1 MLDMKFVRENPEKVI
16 EAVRKRNGELNL
28 DEFLALEKERR
39 ELTQQVE
46 VLKNERN
53 TASKEIGKLKKA
65 GENAE
70 EKMAEVRAI
79 GDKIAAD
86 DTRLRDIEARLKEI
100 MLTIPNI
107 PAEDCPVGKSDADNP
122 EVRKWGEPRKFDF
135 EPLSHWDIGEKLDIL
150 DFERGHKIS
159 GARFTVYKGL
169 GSRLERSVINFYLDL
184 HTSRHGYTEFFPP
197 FIVNSDSMQGTG
209 QLPKFAEDMFKL
221 QGMDMYLIPTAEVPI
236 TNLHRDEILNGD
248 ELPLRYCAYSA
259 CFRAEAG
266 SAGKDTRGLIRQHQ
280 FNKVELVKF
289 TRPEQSWDELE
300 SLTNNA
306 ERALQILGLP
316 YHVVRLCT
324 GDLGFSSATTYDLE
338 VWLPQANRYREI
350 SSCSNFLDFQ
360 ARRANIRFRR
370 DAKSKPEFVH
380 TLNGSGLA
388 VGRTVAAILE
398 NYQQADGSVVVPE
411 ALRKYMGCDVIPVP
425 EKNKK

>member
-16 EAVRKRNGELNL
+16 EAVRNRNGDLNL
-28 DEFLALEKERR
+28 DEFLALDKERR
-39 ELTQQVE
+39 EVTQQVE

-65 GENAE
+65 GEDTE

-86 DTRLRDIEARLKEI
+86 DTRLREIEARLKEI
-100 MLTIPNI
+100 MLSIPNV
-107 PAEDCPVGKSDADNP
+107 PAEDCPIGKSDADNP
-122 EVRKWGEPRKFDF
+122 EVRRWGEPRKFDF
-135 EPLSHWDIGEKLDIL
+135 EPLSHWEIGEKLGIL
-150 DFERGHKIS
+150 DFERAHKIS

-197 FIVNSDSMQGTG
+197 FIVNADSMQGTG

-221 QGMDMYLIPTAEVPI
+221 QDTDMYLIPTAEVPI

-248 ELPLRYCAYSA
+248 DLPLRYCAYSA

-300 SLTNNA
+300 SLTENA

-425 EKNKK
+425 EKKK